1 MPELT
6 TTDHRRDSAN
16 LQYVYPVMSRRAGGL
31 SIGINLNTNNAC
43 NWRCVYCQVP
53 GLVRGRPQPVNRV
66 LLRDEL
72 TGLLRDCLDGSFFE
86 RYPVEPAQR
95 VIRDIA
101 LSGNGEPTLAPEFA
115 AVITDIGQ
123 VTAALG
129 LPASVRRVLI
139 TNGSG
144 VGRTAV
150 RHGLSELARQGGDV
164 WFKLDSATPQGIR
177 RINQVHL
184 TVDTLLRRL
193 DGVTRLCGTY
203 LQTCLFGFD
212 DDRVN
217 EAEWQAYLD
226 FLDELRHR
234 DIPLKGVLLYGLARP
249 SQQPESIHLRRLSPP
264 LIESLADAVR
274 ARGYTVS
281 AAW

>member
-95 VIRDIA
+95 IIRDIA
-101 LSGNGEPTLAPEFA
+101 LSGNGEPTP
-115 AVITDIGQ
+115 VSYT
-123 VTAALG
+123 
-129 LPASVRRVLI
+129 
-139 TNGSG
+139 
-144 VGRTAV
+144 
-150 RHGLSELARQGGDV
+150 
-164 WFKLDSATPQGIR
+164 
-177 RINQVHL
+177 HL
-184 TVDTLLRRL
+184 TLPTK
-193 DGVTRLCGTY
+193 
-203 LQTCLFGFD
+203 
-212 DDRVN
+212 
-217 EAEWQAYLD
+217 A
-226 FLDELRHR
+226 
-234 DIPLKGVLLYGLARP
+234 
-249 SQQPESIHLRRLSPP
+249 
-264 LIESLADAVR
+264 
-274 ARGYTVS
+274 
-281 AAW
+281 